1 MPTSADISVVV
12 QGPIRRCSDG
22 GGYATA
28 EALASL
34 RTHLPD
40 AEIIL
45 STWEGDD
52 VEGLKADL
60 VIQSPD
66 PGALVQAWFRPNN
79 VNRMVCS
86 TAAGLAAATRPLAIK
101 TRTDTLLASD
111 DLLRLALCP
120 PGDPALG
127 LSARI
132 QVTALGTK
140 NPLTTAFQYH
150 PADLVQFGATADL
163 RALWSATPAAL
174 EDVFHEPCLTGQF
187 VGPRLSPE
195 QYVCCSFLAHAGLDV
210 PIETTRDLR
219 FAPFATS
226 MRCLLAAFDVFDERK
241 CGIRLPPRMHAII
254 PSYECISEAG
264 MRSLRAYW
272 RSEPDA
278 ARDLHNTM
286 MANMAALQH
295 ARDEAGYRTFA

>member
-1 MPTSADISVVV
+1 MTPGHRVLAIVACGA
-12 QGPIRRCSDG
+12 GP
-22 GGYATA
+22 ATA
-28 EALASL
+28 
-34 RTHLPD
+34 
-40 AEIIL
+40 L
-45 STWEGDD
+45 STCVKLAQDRSWT
-52 VEGLKADL
+52 VR
-60 VIQSPD
+60 VI
-66 PGALVQAWFRPNN
+66 
-79 VNRMVCS
+79 
-86 TAAGLAAATRPLAIK
+86 
-101 TRTDTLLASD
+101 
-111 DLLRLALCP
+111 
-120 PGDPALG
+120 
-127 LSARI
+127 
-132 QVTALGTK
+132 
-140 NPLTTAFQYH
+140 
-150 PADLVQFGATADL
+150 
-163 RALWSATPAAL
+163 ATPAAL